1 MNALNIWKRVFVRT
15 ASSDPAAPHRQIPR
29 RTIMFRRIR
38 DPTALE
44 RDARCEHDFYRS
56 LTQRLERDLEDAQR
70 EIETL
75 RDAVARGCSG
85 GSGRAST
92 TTTTA
97 AGRSDGAGDADAAG
111 MVGARGED
119 EARSAGAGAGA
130 GERLE
135 ASNSGGEAT
144 AVNANAVVAELKMA
158 RDALAVKNAELE
170 ELRRQAEER
179 EKETGRAEEENATE
193 KRRLLEELEE
203 MRDHM
208 RTATASAHKAN
219 AEVNAVAHQNRTL
232 MEKEKRRAEAAEANA
247 RRLAKELEAAR
258 SGAERNDRLETVRED
273 GAEGLSENNE
283 RDVASSKSLMESNA
297 RAEELED
304 ELRVARAESEMLR
317 EANSALEVRLQAVL
331 ERIDALESDM
341 KEDLSLQAI
350 VEEKER
356 AIMGRNYADEAA
368 VMLRR
373 TALETQAMANAF
385 HARLYPDGDPERDK
399 IVRKLVIVHAVLTGH
414 PFEDACRDVTRAVR
428 ARLQVDDGKRLV
440 ILVSENLSDLI
451 PDPEAKSLD
460 TRLTLRE
467 TVNGADLSPRP
478 THESAL
484 ALEKNASL
492 RIVYAFDNV
501 DEAGNET
508 RGDEKAI
515 TIPIGAAG
523 TAHAFAMQSL
533 WIEAQPTGI
542 EGALKAAYA
551 RLRDA
556 EATAS
561 SAKSRAI
568 TLHSELIRARHHA
581 GSTERARQLTQREL
595 VLEKREAD
603 LNAEIIELESA
614 AARARTESESIRL
627 DAARAVSDISER
639 LQVAEEEIARL
650 RAVES
655 AVTRAQ
661 SRSKSWRRETVA
673 LSAADEDVAAR
684 RRAAIGAHRNAAST
698 LELAEARLAR
708 LTAATIKPHARP

>member
-1 MNALNIWKRVFVRT
+1 MR
-15 ASSDPAAPHRQIPR
+15 DPAK
-29 RTIMFRRIR
+29 
-38 DPTALE
+38 LE

-56 LTQRLERDLEDAQR
+56 LTQRLEHDLEDARR

-75 RDAVARGCSG
+75 RDALTRGGGGSVGGERRGGGGDDDAGTIGVGDARGDEEEEDDG
-85 GSGRAST
+85 GRRAASIERYDVVAAST
-92 TTTTA
+92 
-97 AGRSDGAGDADAAG
+97 SN
-111 MVGARGED
+111 E
-119 EARSAGAGAGA
+119 EAVVDVNA
-130 GERLE
+130 
-135 ASNSGGEAT
+135 
-144 AVNANAVVAELKMA
+144 NANAVVVELKMA

-170 ELRRQAEER
+170 ELRRHAEAR
-179 EKETGRAEEENATE
+179 EKESGRAEEENETE

-247 RRLAKELEAAR
+247 RRLAKELEEAR

-273 GAEGLSENNE
+273 GAEGAGENNE
-283 RDVASSKSLMESNA
+283 RGVAVSEGLMEQNA

-317 EANSALEVRLQAVL
+317 QANSALEIRLQAVL
-331 ERIDALESDM
+331 GRIDALENDM

-414 PFEDACRDVTRAVR
+414 PFEDACRDVTHAVR

-492 RIVYAFDNV
+492 RIVYAFDRV
-501 DEAGNET
+501 DEAGHET

-542 EGALKAAYA
+542 EGALKAAYS

-568 TLHSELIRARHHA
+568 TLHGELIRARHHA

-614 AARARTESESIRL
+614 AARARTESETIRL
-627 DAARAVSDISER
+627 DAARAVSDISQR
-639 LQVAEEEIARL
+639 LQVAEEEIDRL

-673 LSAADEDVAAR
+673 LSAADRDVAAR

-708 LTAATIKPHARP
+708 LTAAASKPHARP